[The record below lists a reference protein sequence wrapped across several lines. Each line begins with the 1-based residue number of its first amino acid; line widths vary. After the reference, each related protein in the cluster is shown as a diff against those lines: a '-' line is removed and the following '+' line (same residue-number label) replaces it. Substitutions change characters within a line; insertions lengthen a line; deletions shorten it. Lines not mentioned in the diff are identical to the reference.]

1 MVIFLF
7 LYYNSYKNFTDKEI
21 IIMNNLINENSIV
34 HKLTKIY
41 EQYGYKKIKLSKFED
56 YNLYNNYKDF
66 LQTEHILTFMNL
78 NGNLQS
84 LRPDVTLS
92 IVKKI
97 LKDNDKYTNKVYYI
111 EDIYKI
117 DEVSNEY
124 EEIQQLGV
132 EIIGTLTKY
141 SNLEIISMA
150 IDSLKSINNEYI
162 LEISSI
168 DFMFALIDE
177 LNLDEDK
184 KLEILNLIYSKNKH
198 DLEKTLSANNI
209 NDKYK
214 YYILS
219 LIDFSG
225 SFKEVLNNIKELIIN
240 KKMQNAYNEL
250 DTLSAVFELYN
261 NFDNIFIDFS
271 IESKLG
277 YYNGIIFKGYIKGN
291 NDAVLSGGRYDKL
304 LAKFNAHE
312 INEKN
317 KKNAIGFA
325 VYMDKLYTQSIS
337 KNEYDFDMLILY
349 KSGEERVLLSK
360 VHEFIKNGKKVRTD
374 IYTDNYNTNY
384 NYKEKYIFENNSL
397 IEKT

>member
-1 MVIFLF
+1 M
-7 LYYNSYKNFTDKEI
+7 
-21 IIMNNLINENSIV
+21 NENNIAS
-34 HKLTKIY
+34 KLTKIY

-92 IVKKI
+92 IVKKV
-97 LKDNDKYTNKVYYI
+97 LKDNNKYTNKIYYI

-117 DEVSNEY
+117 DSVSNEY

-132 EIIGTLTKY
+132 EIIGTLSTY

-150 IDSLKSINNEYI
+150 IDSLKSINDEYI

-184 KLEILNLIYSKNKH
+184 KLEILNFIYSKNKH
-198 DLEKTLSANNI
+198 DLEKILICNNI
-209 NDKYK
+209 NEQYK
-214 YYILS
+214 NYIIS
-219 LIDFSG
+219 LIDLCG
-225 SFKEVLNNIKELIIN
+225 SYKEILKKIESIIIN
-240 KKMQNAYNEL
+240 DKMQKAYNEL
-250 DTLSAVFELYN
+250 KMLSAVFENYD
-261 NFDNIFIDFS
+261 NFDKILLDFS

-277 YYNGIIFKGYIKGN
+277 YYNGIIFKGYIKES

-304 LAKFNAHE
+304 LAKFNAHTR
-312 INEKN
+312 NDKN

-325 VYMDKLYTQSIS
+325 VYMDKLYTSDID
-337 KNEYDFDMLILY
+337 KNEYDFDILILY
-349 KSGEERVLLSK
+349 KNGDEIILLSK
-360 VHEFIKNGKKVRTD
+360 VQSLIEEEKKVRTD
-374 IYTDNYNTNY
+374 IYSDDYNTEY
-384 NYKEKYIFENNSL
+384 SYKEKYIFENNNL
-397 IEKT
+397 IKIN

>member
-1 MVIFLF
+1 MLKKY
-7 LYYNSYKNFTDKEI
+7 LWKKKNN
-21 IIMNNLINENSIV
+21 IMNENNLVSE
-34 HKLTKIY
+34 LTKIY

-92 IVKKI
+92 IVKNV
-97 LKDNDKYTNKVYYI
+97 LKDNDKYTKKLFYI

-117 DEVSNEY
+117 DDVSNEY
-124 EEIQQLGV
+124 EEIQQVGV

-141 SNLEIISMA
+141 SNLEIISMV
-150 IDSLKSINNEYI
+150 IDSLKTINNNEYI

-177 LNLDEDK
+177 LDLDEDK

-198 DLEKTLSANNI
+198 DLEKTLTANNI
-209 NDKYK
+209 DDKYK
-214 YYILS
+214 NAVVS

-225 SFKEVLNNIKELIIN
+225 EYKEAVKNIESLIIN
-240 KKMQNAYNEL
+240 EKMQKAYDEL
-250 DTLSAVFELYN
+250 KSLCAVFENYN
-261 NFDNIFIDFS
+261 NFENILLDFS

-291 NDAVLSGGRYDKL
+291 NDIILSGGRYDKL
-304 LAKFNAHE
+304 LEKFNTH
-312 INEKN
+312 ISNDKN

-325 VYMDKLYTQSIS
+325 VYMDKLYKPNSI
-337 KNEYDFDMLILY
+337 KNEYDFDILILY
-349 KSGEERVLLSK
+349 KSGSEKVLLNK
-360 VHEFIKNGKKVRTD
+360 VQNYIQAGKKVRTD
-374 IYTDNYNTNY
+374 IYSDDYNTDY
-384 NYKEKYIFENNSL
+384 NYKEKYIFENDNL
-397 IEKT
+397 V

>member
-1 MVIFLF
+1 M
-7 LYYNSYKNFTDKEI
+7 
-21 IIMNNLINENSIV
+21 NENNIV
-34 HKLTKIY
+34 SKLTKIY

-92 IVKKI
+92 IVKKV
-97 LKDNDKYTNKVYYI
+97 LKDNNKYTNKIYYI

-117 DEVSNEY
+117 DSVSNEY
-124 EEIQQLGV
+124 EEIQQVGV
-132 EIIGTLTKY
+132 EIIGTLSTY

-150 IDSLKSINNEYI
+150 VDSLKSINDEYI

-184 KLEILNLIYSKNKH
+184 KLEILNFIYSKNKH
-198 DLEKTLSANNI
+198 DLEKTLIANNI
-209 NDKYK
+209 DDKYK
-214 YYILS
+214 NNIIS
-219 LIDFSG
+219 LIDLCGNYKDILKKIES
-225 SFKEVLNNIKELIIN
+225 IIIN
-240 KKMQNAYNEL
+240 DKMQKAYDEL
-250 DTLSAVFELYN
+250 KSLSAVFENYD
-261 NFDNIFIDFS
+261 NFDKILLDFS

-304 LAKFNAHE
+304 LAKFNAHTQ
-312 INEKN
+312 NEKN

-325 VYMDKLYTQSIS
+325 VYMDKLYTNDTI
-337 KNEYDFDMLILY
+337 KNEYDFDILILY
-349 KSGEERVLLSK
+349 KSGDEKILLSK
-360 VHEFIKNGKKVRTD
+360 VQSLIKENKKVRTD
-374 IYTDNYNTNY
+374 IYSDDYNTDY
-384 NYKEKYIFENNSL
+384 NYKENKKVRTDIYSDDYNTDYNYREKYIFENDALINS
-397 IEKT
+397 

>member
-1 MVIFLF
+1 M
-7 LYYNSYKNFTDKEI
+7 
-21 IIMNNLINENSIV
+21 NENNIAS
-34 HKLTKIY
+34 KLTKIY

-92 IVKKI
+92 IVKKV
-97 LKDNDKYTNKVYYI
+97 LKDNNKYTNKIYYI

-117 DEVSNEY
+117 DSVSNEY

-132 EIIGTLTKY
+132 EIIGTLSTY

-150 IDSLKSINNEYI
+150 IDSLKSINDEYI

-184 KLEILNLIYSKNKH
+184 KLEILNFIYSKNKH
-198 DLEKTLSANNI
+198 DLEKILICNNI
-209 NDKYK
+209 NDQYK
-214 YYILS
+214 NYIIS
-219 LIDFSG
+219 LIDLCG
-225 SFKEVLNNIKELIIN
+225 DYKEILKKIESIIIN
-240 KKMQNAYNEL
+240 DKMQKAYNEL
-250 DTLSAVFELYN
+250 KMLSAVFENYD
-261 NFDNIFIDFS
+261 NFDKILLDFS

-277 YYNGIIFKGYIKGN
+277 YYNGIIFKGYIKES

-304 LAKFNAHE
+304 LAKFNAHTR
-312 INEKN
+312 NDKN

-325 VYMDKLYTQSIS
+325 VYMDKLYTSDID
-337 KNEYDFDMLILY
+337 KNEYDFDILILY
-349 KSGEERVLLSK
+349 KNGDEKILLSK
-360 VHEFIKNGKKVRTD
+360 VQSLIKEGKKVRTD
-374 IYTDNYNTNY
+374 IYSNDYNTEY
-384 NYKEKYIFENNSL
+384 SYKEKYIFENNNL
-397 IEKT
+397 IKIN

>member
-1 MVIFLF
+1 MLKKY
-7 LYYNSYKNFTDKEI
+7 LWKKKNN
-21 IIMNNLINENSIV
+21 IMNENNLVSE
-34 HKLTKIY
+34 LTKIY
-41 EQYGYKKIKLSKFED
+41 EQYGYKKIKLNKFED

-92 IVKKI
+92 IVKNV
-97 LKDNDKYTNKVYYI
+97 LKDNDKYTKKLFYI

-117 DEVSNEY
+117 DDVSNEY
-124 EEIQQLGV
+124 EEIQQVGV

-141 SNLEIISMA
+141 SNLEIISMV
-150 IDSLKSINNEYI
+150 IDSLKTINNNEYI

-177 LNLDEDK
+177 LDLDEDK

-198 DLEKTLSANNI
+198 DLEKTLTANNI
-209 NDKYK
+209 DDKYK
-214 YYILS
+214 NAVVS

-225 SFKEVLNNIKELIIN
+225 EYKEAVKNIESLIIN
-240 KKMQNAYNEL
+240 EKMQKAYDEL
-250 DTLSAVFELYN
+250 KSLCAVFENYN
-261 NFDNIFIDFS
+261 NFENILLDFS

-291 NDAVLSGGRYDKL
+291 NDIILSGGRYDKL
-304 LAKFNAHE
+304 LEKFNTH
-312 INEKN
+312 ISNDKN

-325 VYMDKLYTQSIS
+325 VYMDKLYKPNSI
-337 KNEYDFDMLILY
+337 KNEYDFDILILY
-349 KSGEERVLLSK
+349 KSGSEKVLLNK
-360 VHEFIKNGKKVRTD
+360 VQNYIQAGKKVRTD
-374 IYTDNYNTNY
+374 IYSDDYNTDY
-384 NYKEKYIFENNSL
+384 NYKEKYIFENDNL
-397 IEKT
+397 V

>member
-1 MVIFLF
+1 MLKKY
-7 LYYNSYKNFTDKEI
+7 LWKKKNN
-21 IIMNNLINENSIV
+21 IMNENNLVSE
-34 HKLTKIY
+34 LTKIY
-41 EQYGYKKIKLSKFED
+41 EKYGYKKIKLNKFED

-92 IVKKI
+92 IVKNV
-97 LKDNDKYTNKVYYI
+97 LKDNDKYTKKLFYI

-117 DEVSNEY
+117 DNVSNEY
-124 EEIQQLGV
+124 EEIQQVGV

-141 SNLEIISMA
+141 SNLEIISMV
-150 IDSLKSINNEYI
+150 IDSLKTINNNEYI

-177 LNLDEDK
+177 LDLDEDK

-198 DLEKTLSANNI
+198 DLEKTLTSNNI
-209 NDKYK
+209 DDKYK
-214 YYILS
+214 NAVVS

-225 SFKEVLNNIKELIIN
+225 EYKEAVKNIESLIIN
-240 KKMQNAYNEL
+240 EKMQKAYDEL
-250 DTLSAVFELYN
+250 KSLCAVFENYN
-261 NFDNIFIDFS
+261 NFENILLDFS

-291 NDAVLSGGRYDKL
+291 NDIILSGGRYDKL
-304 LAKFNAHE
+304 LEKFNTH
-312 INEKN
+312 ISNDKN

-325 VYMDKLYTQSIS
+325 VYMDKLYKPNSI
-337 KNEYDFDMLILY
+337 KNEYDFDILILY
-349 KSGEERVLLSK
+349 KSGSEKVLLNK
-360 VHEFIKNGKKVRTD
+360 VQNYIQAGKKVRTD
-374 IYTDNYNTNY
+374 IYSDDYNTDY
-384 NYKEKYIFENNSL
+384 NYKEKYIFENNNL
-397 IEKT
+397 V

>member
-1 MVIFLF
+1 MTASELA
-7 LYYNSYKNFTDKEI
+7 N
-21 IIMNNLINENSIV
+21 
-34 HKLTKIY
+34 IY

-92 IVKKI
+92 IVKKV
-97 LKDNDKYTNKVYYI
+97 LKDNDKYTKKIYYI

-117 DEVSNEY
+117 NNVSNEY
-124 EEIQQLGV
+124 EEIQQIGV
-132 EIIGTLTKY
+132 EIIGTLSTY

-150 IDSLKSINNEYI
+150 IDSLKSINDEYI

-184 KLEILNLIYSKNKH
+184 KLEILNFIYSKNKH
-198 DLEKTLSANNI
+198 DLQKALISNNI
-209 NDKYK
+209 NEKYTDN
-214 YYILS
+214 IIS
-219 LIDFSG
+219 LIDLCG
-225 SFKEVLNNIKELIIN
+225 NYINVLKKIENIIIN
-240 KKMQNAYNEL
+240 EKMQKAFNEL
-250 DTLSAVFELYN
+250 KSLSAVFENYD
-261 NFDNIFIDFS
+261 NFDKIFLDFS

-291 NDAVLSGGRYDKL
+291 NDAVISGGRYDKL
-304 LAKFNAHE
+304 LAKFNAHTA
-312 INEKN
+312 NEEN

-325 VYMDKLYTQSIS
+325 VYMDKLYTGNIS
-337 KNEYDFDMLILY
+337 KNDYDFDILILY
-349 KSGEERVLLSK
+349 KSGDEKILLNQVQS
-360 VHEFIKNGKKVRTD
+360 FIKKGKKVRTE
-374 IYTDNYNTNY
+374 IYSDNYNTDY
-384 NYKEKYIFENNSL
+384 NYKEKYIFENDNL
-397 IEKT
+397 KT

>member
-1 MVIFLF
+1 MLKKY
-7 LYYNSYKNFTDKEI
+7 LWKKKNN
-21 IIMNNLINENSIV
+21 IMNENNLVSE
-34 HKLTKIY
+34 LTKIY
-41 EQYGYKKIKLSKFED
+41 EKYGYKKIKLNKFED

-92 IVKKI
+92 IVKNV
-97 LKDNDKYTNKVYYI
+97 LKDNDKYTKKLFYI

-117 DEVSNEY
+117 DDVSNEY
-124 EEIQQLGV
+124 EEIQQVGV

-141 SNLEIISMA
+141 SNLEIISMV
-150 IDSLKSINNEYI
+150 IDSLKTINNNEYI

-177 LNLDEDK
+177 LDLDEDK

-198 DLEKTLSANNI
+198 DLEKTLTVNNI
-209 NDKYK
+209 DDKYK
-214 YYILS
+214 NAVVS

-225 SFKEVLNNIKELIIN
+225 EYKEAVKNIESLIIN
-240 KKMQNAYNEL
+240 EKMQKAYDEL
-250 DTLSAVFELYN
+250 KSLCAVFENYN
-261 NFDNIFIDFS
+261 NFENILLDFS

-291 NDAVLSGGRYDKL
+291 NDIILSGGRYDKL
-304 LAKFNAHE
+304 LEKFNTH
-312 INEKN
+312 ISNDKN

-325 VYMDKLYTQSIS
+325 VYMDKLYKPNSI
-337 KNEYDFDMLILY
+337 KNEYDFDILILY
-349 KSGEERVLLSK
+349 KSGSEKVLLNK
-360 VHEFIKNGKKVRTD
+360 VQNYIQAGKKVRTD
-374 IYTDNYNTNY
+374 IYSDDYNTDY
-384 NYKEKYIFENNSL
+384 NYKEKYIFENDNL
-397 IEKT
+397 V

>member
-1 MVIFLF
+1 
-7 LYYNSYKNFTDKEI
+7 
-21 IIMNNLINENSIV
+21 
-34 HKLTKIY
+34 

-56 YNLYNNYKDF
+56 YNLYNNYRDF
-66 LQTEHILTFMNL
+66 IQTEHILTFMNL
-78 NGNLQS
+78 NGSLQS

-92 IVKKI
+92 IVKKV
-97 LKDNDKYTNKVYYI
+97 LKDNDKLTKKIYYI

-124 EEIQQLGV
+124 EEIQQVGV
-132 EIIGTLTKY
+132 EIIGTLSKY

-150 IDSLKSINNEYI
+150 IDSLKSINDEYI

-184 KLEILNLIYSKNKH
+184 KLEILNFIYSKNKH
-198 DLEKTLSANNI
+198 DLEKALIENNI

-214 YYILS
+214 NYIISLADLS
-219 LIDFSG
+219 G
-225 SFKEVLNNIKELIIN
+225 NYNEVLKKIKSIIIN
-240 KKMQNAYNEL
+240 DKMKKAYDEL
-250 DTLSAVFELYN
+250 ESLCAVFESYDNFN
-261 NFDNIFIDFS
+261 NILLDFS

-304 LAKFNAHE
+304 LDKFNSHTSKDE
-312 INEKN
+312 N

-325 VYMDKLYTQSIS
+325 VYMDKLYNQNTE
-337 KNEYDFDMLILY
+337 KNEYDFDILILY
-349 KSGEERVLLSK
+349 KSGEEKFLLNK
-360 VHEFIKNGKKVRTD
+360 VQSFIKENKKVRTD
-374 IYTDNYNTNY
+374 IYSENYNSEY
-384 NYKEKYIFENNSL
+384 NYKEKYIFEDNNL
-397 IEKT
+397 IKIN

>member
-1 MVIFLF
+1 MLKKY
-7 LYYNSYKNFTDKEI
+7 LWKKKNN
-21 IIMNNLINENSIV
+21 IMNENNLVSE
-34 HKLTKIY
+34 LTKIY
-41 EQYGYKKIKLSKFED
+41 EQYGYKKIKLNKFED

-92 IVKKI
+92 IVKNV
-97 LKDNDKYTNKVYYI
+97 LKDNDKYTKKLFYI

-117 DEVSNEY
+117 DDVSNEY
-124 EEIQQLGV
+124 EEIQQVGV

-141 SNLEIISMA
+141 SNLEIISMV
-150 IDSLKSINNEYI
+150 IDSLKTINNDEYI

-177 LNLDEDK
+177 LDLDEDK

-198 DLEKTLSANNI
+198 DLEKTLTVNNI
-209 NDKYK
+209 DDKYK
-214 YYILS
+214 NAVVS

-225 SFKEVLNNIKELIIN
+225 EYKEAVKNIESLIIN
-240 KKMQNAYNEL
+240 EKMQKAYDEL
-250 DTLSAVFELYN
+250 KSLCAVFENYN
-261 NFDNIFIDFS
+261 NFENILLDFS

-291 NDAVLSGGRYDKL
+291 NDIILSGGRYDKL
-304 LAKFNAHE
+304 LEKFNTH
-312 INEKN
+312 ISNDKN

-325 VYMDKLYTQSIS
+325 VYMDKLYKPNSI
-337 KNEYDFDMLILY
+337 KNEYDFDILILY
-349 KSGEERVLLSK
+349 KSGSEKVLLNK
-360 VHEFIKNGKKVRTD
+360 VQNYIQAGKKVRTD
-374 IYTDNYNTNY
+374 IYSDDYNTDY
-384 NYKEKYIFENNSL
+384 NYKEKYIFENDNL
-397 IEKT
+397 V

>member
-1 MVIFLF
+1 MLKKY
-7 LYYNSYKNFTDKEI
+7 LCKKKNN
-21 IIMNNLINENSIV
+21 IMNENNLVSE
-34 HKLTKIY
+34 LTKIY
-41 EQYGYKKIKLSKFED
+41 EKYGYKKIKLNKFED

-92 IVKKI
+92 IVKNV
-97 LKDNDKYTNKVYYI
+97 LKDNDKYTKKLFYI

-117 DEVSNEY
+117 DDVSNEY
-124 EEIQQLGV
+124 EEIQQVGV

-141 SNLEIISMA
+141 SNLEIISMV
-150 IDSLKSINNEYI
+150 IDSLKTINNNEYI

-177 LNLDEDK
+177 LDLDEDK

-198 DLEKTLSANNI
+198 DLEKTLTANNI
-209 NDKYK
+209 DDKYK
-214 YYILS
+214 NAVVS

-225 SFKEVLNNIKELIIN
+225 EYKEAVKNIESLIIN
-240 KKMQNAYNEL
+240 EKMQKAYDEL
-250 DTLSAVFELYN
+250 KSLCAVFENYN
-261 NFDNIFIDFS
+261 NFENILLDFS

-291 NDAVLSGGRYDKL
+291 NDIILSGGRYDKL
-304 LAKFNAHE
+304 LEKFNTH
-312 INEKN
+312 ISNDKN

-325 VYMDKLYTQSIS
+325 VYMDKLYKPNSI
-337 KNEYDFDMLILY
+337 KNEYDFDILILY
-349 KSGEERVLLSK
+349 KSGSEKVLLNK
-360 VHEFIKNGKKVRTD
+360 VQNYIQAGKKVRTD
-374 IYTDNYNTNY
+374 IYSDDYNTDY
-384 NYKEKYIFENNSL
+384 NYKEKYIFENDNL
-397 IEKT
+397 V

>member
-1 MVIFLF
+1 M
-7 LYYNSYKNFTDKEI
+7 
-21 IIMNNLINENSIV
+21 NENNIAS
-34 HKLTKIY
+34 KLTKIY

-92 IVKKI
+92 IVKKV
-97 LKDNDKYTNKVYYI
+97 LKDNNKYTNKIYYI

-117 DEVSNEY
+117 DSVSNEY

-132 EIIGTLTKY
+132 EIIGTLSTY

-150 IDSLKSINNEYI
+150 IDSLKSINDEYI

-184 KLEILNLIYSKNKH
+184 KLEILNFIYSKNKH
-198 DLEKTLSANNI
+198 DLEKTLTCNNI
-209 NDKYK
+209 NDKHK
-214 YYILS
+214 NYIIS
-219 LIDFSG
+219 LIDLCG
-225 SFKEVLNNIKELIIN
+225 SYKEILKKIESIIIN
-240 KKMQNAYNEL
+240 DKMQKAYNEL
-250 DTLSAVFELYN
+250 KILSAVFENYD
-261 NFDNIFIDFS
+261 NFDKILLDFS

-277 YYNGIIFKGYIKGN
+277 YYNGIIFKGYIKGS

-304 LAKFNAHE
+304 LAKFNAHTQ
-312 INEKN
+312 NDKN

-325 VYMDKLYTQSIS
+325 VYMDKLYTSDID
-337 KNEYDFDMLILY
+337 KNEYDFDILILY
-349 KSGEERVLLSK
+349 KSGDEKILLSK
-360 VHEFIKNGKKVRTD
+360 VQSLINESKKVRTD
-374 IYTDNYNTNY
+374 IYSDDYNTEY
-384 NYKEKYIFENNSL
+384 SYKEKYIFEDNNL
-397 IEKT
+397 IKIN

>member
-1 MVIFLF
+1 M
-7 LYYNSYKNFTDKEI
+7 SE
-21 IIMNNLINENSIV
+21 NNIV
-34 HKLTKIY
+34 SKLTKIY

-92 IVKKI
+92 IVKKV
-97 LKDNDKYTNKVYYI
+97 LKDNNNYTNKIYYI

-117 DEVSNEY
+117 DSVSNEY
-124 EEIQQLGV
+124 EEIQQVGV
-132 EIIGTLTKY
+132 EIIGTLSTY

-150 IDSLKSINNEYI
+150 VDSLKSINDEYI

-184 KLEILNLIYSKNKH
+184 KLEILNFIYSKNKH
-198 DLEKTLSANNI
+198 DLEKTLIANNI
-209 NDKYK
+209 DDKYK
-214 YYILS
+214 NNIIS
-219 LIDFSG
+219 LIDLCG
-225 SFKEVLNNIKELIIN
+225 NYREILKKIEHIIIN
-240 KKMQNAYNEL
+240 DKMQKAYDEL
-250 DTLSAVFELYN
+250 KSLSAVFENYD
-261 NFDNIFIDFS
+261 NFDKILLDFS

-304 LAKFNAHE
+304 LAKFNAHTQ
-312 INEKN
+312 NEKN

-325 VYMDKLYTQSIS
+325 VYMDKLYTNDIA
-337 KNEYDFDMLILY
+337 KNEYDFDILILY
-349 KSGEERVLLSK
+349 KSGDEKILLSK
-360 VHEFIKNGKKVRTD
+360 VQSLIKENKKVRTD
-374 IYTDNYNTNY
+374 IYSDDYNTDY
-384 NYKEKYIFENNSL
+384 NYRDKYIFENDVLINS
-397 IEKT
+397 

>member
-1 MVIFLF
+1 MLKKY
-7 LYYNSYKNFTDKEI
+7 LWKKKNN
-21 IIMNNLINENSIV
+21 IMNENNLVSE
-34 HKLTKIY
+34 LTKIY
-41 EQYGYKKIKLSKFED
+41 EQYGYKKIKLNKFED

-92 IVKKI
+92 IVKNV
-97 LKDNDKYTNKVYYI
+97 LKDNDKYTKKLFYI

-117 DEVSNEY
+117 DNVSNEY
-124 EEIQQLGV
+124 EEIQQVGV

-141 SNLEIISMA
+141 SNLEIISMV
-150 IDSLKSINNEYI
+150 IDSLKTINNNEYI

-177 LNLDEDK
+177 LDLDEDK

-198 DLEKTLSANNI
+198 DLEKTLTSNNI
-209 NDKYK
+209 DDKYK
-214 YYILS
+214 NAVVS

-225 SFKEVLNNIKELIIN
+225 EYKEAVKNIESLIIN
-240 KKMQNAYNEL
+240 EKMQKAYDEL
-250 DTLSAVFELYN
+250 KSLCAVFENYN
-261 NFDNIFIDFS
+261 NFENILLDFS

-291 NDAVLSGGRYDKL
+291 NDIILSGGRYDKL
-304 LAKFNAHE
+304 LEKFNTH
-312 INEKN
+312 ISNDKN

-325 VYMDKLYTQSIS
+325 VYMDKLYKPNSI
-337 KNEYDFDMLILY
+337 KNEYDFDILILY
-349 KSGEERVLLSK
+349 KSGSEKVLLNK
-360 VHEFIKNGKKVRTD
+360 VQNYIQAGKKVRTD
-374 IYTDNYNTNY
+374 IYSDDYNTDY
-384 NYKEKYIFENNSL
+384 NYKEKYIFENDNL
-397 IEKT
+397 V

>member
-1 MVIFLF
+1 M
-7 LYYNSYKNFTDKEI
+7 NE
-21 IIMNNLINENSIV
+21 NNLVSE
-34 HKLTKIY
+34 LTKIY
-41 EQYGYKKIKLSKFED
+41 EQYGYKKIKLNKFED

-92 IVKKI
+92 IVKNV
-97 LKDNDKYTNKVYYI
+97 LKDNDKYTKKLFYI

-117 DEVSNEY
+117 DDVSNEY
-124 EEIQQLGV
+124 EEIQQVGV

-141 SNLEIISMA
+141 SNLEIISMV
-150 IDSLKSINNEYI
+150 IDSLKTINNNEYI

-198 DLEKTLSANNI
+198 DLEKTLTVNNI
-209 NDKYK
+209 DDKYK
-214 YYILS
+214 NAVVS

-225 SFKEVLNNIKELIIN
+225 EYKEAVKNIESLIIN
-240 KKMQNAYNEL
+240 EKMQKAYDEL
-250 DTLSAVFELYN
+250 KSLCAVFENYN
-261 NFDNIFIDFS
+261 NFENILLDFS

-291 NDAVLSGGRYDKL
+291 NDIILSGGRYDKL
-304 LAKFNAHE
+304 LEKFNTH
-312 INEKN
+312 ISNDKN

-325 VYMDKLYTQSIS
+325 VYMDKLYKPNSI
-337 KNEYDFDMLILY
+337 KNEYDFDILILY
-349 KSGEERVLLSK
+349 KSGSEKVLLNK
-360 VHEFIKNGKKVRTD
+360 VQNYIQAGKKVRTD
-374 IYTDNYNTNY
+374 IYSDDYNTDY
-384 NYKEKYIFENNSL
+384 NYKEKYIFENDNL
-397 IEKT
+397 V

>member
-7 LYYNSYKNFTDKEI
+7 LDYNTFQNNIKKKEEI
-21 IIMNNLINENSIV
+21 NIMNENTIV
-34 HKLTKIY
+34 SKLTKIY
-41 EQYGYKKIKLSKFED
+41 EEYGYKKIKLSKFED

-92 IVKKI
+92 IVKKV
-97 LKDNDKYTNKVYYI
+97 LKDNDKYTKKLYYI

-124 EEIQQLGV
+124 EEIQQVGV
-132 EIIGTLTKY
+132 EIIGTLSKY

-150 IDSLKSINNEYI
+150 IDSLKTINKEYI

-168 DFMFALIDE
+168 DFMSALIDE

-184 KLEILNLIYSKNKH
+184 KLEILKLIYSKNKH
-198 DLEKTLSANNI
+198 DLEKTLISNNI
-209 NDKYK
+209 DDKLK
-214 YYILS
+214 SYIIS
-219 LIDFSG
+219 LIDISG
-225 SFKEVLNNIKELIIN
+225 NYKEVLEKIENIIIN
-240 KKMQNAYNEL
+240 KKMQQAYDEL
-250 DTLSAVFELYN
+250 KSLLGVFENYN
-261 NFDNIFIDFS
+261 NFENILLDFS

-291 NDAVLSGGRYDKL
+291 NDVVLSGGRYDKL
-304 LAKFNAHE
+304 LDKFNAHTQ
-312 INEKN
+312 NKKN

-325 VYMDKLYTQSIS
+325 VYMDKLYKKDTK
-337 KNEYDFDMLILY
+337 KNEYDFDILILY
-349 KSGEERVLLSK
+349 KSGDEKELLNK
-360 VHEFIKNGKKVRTD
+360 VHSFIREGKKVRTD
-374 IYTDNYNTNY
+374 IYTDEYNTEY
-384 NYKEKYIFENNSL
+384 NYKQKYIFDNNTL
-397 IEKT
+397 I

>member
-1 MVIFLF
+1 MTA
-7 LYYNSYKNFTDKEI
+7 YKLAN
-21 IIMNNLINENSIV
+21 
-34 HKLTKIY
+34 IY
-41 EQYGYKKIKLSKFED
+41 EKYGYKKIKLSKFED

-97 LKDNDKYTNKVYYI
+97 LKDNDKYTKKIYYI

-117 DEVSNEY
+117 NNVSNEY
-124 EEIQQLGV
+124 EEIQQIGV
-132 EIIGTLTKY
+132 EIIGTLNTY

-150 IDSLKSINNEYI
+150 VDSLKSISDEYI

-184 KLEILNLIYSKNKH
+184 KLEILNFIYSKNKH
-198 DLEKTLSANNI
+198 DLQKVLISNNI
-209 NDKYK
+209 NEKYTNN
-214 YYILS
+214 IIS
-219 LIDFSG
+219 LIDLCG
-225 SFKEVLNNIKELIIN
+225 SYKDILKKIDKIIIN
-240 KKMQNAYNEL
+240 EKMQKAYNEL
-250 DTLSAVFELYN
+250 KSLLAVFENYN
-261 NFDNIFIDFS
+261 NFDKILLDFS

-304 LAKFNAHE
+304 LAKFNAHTSDE
-312 INEKN
+312 EN

-325 VYMDKLYTQSIS
+325 VYMDKLYTGYSS
-337 KNEYDFDMLILY
+337 KNEYDFDILILY
-349 KSGEERVLLSK
+349 KSGDEKILLDK
-360 VHEFIKNGKKVRTD
+360 VQRFIKEGKKVRTD
-374 IYTDNYNTNY
+374 MYSDNYNTDY
-384 NYKEKYIFENNSL
+384 NYKEKYIFENSDLRIN
-397 IEKT
+397 